1 MELLSFYRTFF
12 NSHPPTTLTESPFS
26 HPKTPAT
33 TNFSSPTTT
42 TLKPSYGSQPSVLS
56 PACQDATIS
65 PKLSFSTTTTAV
77 SPPVPS
83 LNTNSSQVLS
93 DPFPSSPP
101 SFTTVQPQTQLNVPI
116 PSFSPY
122 FEHIHDHELSPDDFE
137 SNDSTDS
144 EISPLNDQDD
154 FSADF
159 THLSS
164 QDNDIFPEFYTPSP
178 FSSRNI
184 YEKAKDPVTVKLV
197 YKTAQPQT
205 LSLNALPFFPPEIN
219 NVHSEPNEQLEM
231 PISTYDLPEM
241 PQLQSLPHLH
251 LQLLFGDTKIIDLFA
266 LYDQGCTDCFLGE
279 HVFNAFPDH
288 IKNGLEKC
296 NHSLMVASGSSNSK
310 LIGKI
315 DLLIQLKSDPTDKHP
330 ILFKH
335 KVYVATNVK
344 DDFYVGSDLLG
355 NPAFM
360 YGANCEELFLK
371 YPVDYKLPIDPLGPL
386 VHKTIPF
393 YFMNANHLGALTQQ
407 DLFLYPQ
414 ETATISCSLTKDTF
428 QNKFVVVENFTHECS
443 LFGEF
448 NTNPVPH
455 VFPQETFVDDQNLI
469 SLSLTNYGSIPLI
482 YPKGSLCA
490 KVELAKYV
498 FDSELNSME
507 FISTERLVESFRNED
522 IKPEFPL
529 EIHNLSPNLEQS
541 HDAQLRDFFVP
552 QQKRL
557 PKILSK
563 SDFTE
568 EQFLNMFDLTDVDT
582 STKEKLIPIFLKH
595 RQAFSH
601 FPMDIRKCTSYEHH
615 IELAGQPQLPR
626 ARQFQNK
633 TLSKVAEGI
642 ENLIDYKVMVR
653 GPERKHYSNFVPVA
667 KPNGKIRLC
676 CDLILLNKVIKTTN
690 KVARM
695 GSPQQLFYRFFTM
708 KKIWSV
714 DLNNAYF
721 HMPVSEFTKE
731 YYGMYSYKLTQDSI
745 SFVRV
750 IQGEKSAVWSWNSL
764 MNKLFGNVSNI
775 ASWLDD
781 ILLYGMS
788 DDELVEIFRTVVE
801 IVDENGLSI
810 APSKVCVA
818 ATKLLFLGFIIDKVN
833 RCKQIPEAK
842 IQGLQNLPI
851 PLNYTGLNSF
861 LMSLTY
867 FAEHLPGLAIYL
879 HELRAAF
886 REKKKFPTL
895 RWTTERNEHFIRAKA
910 MLSTAIVNYFP
921 DLSPGAYF
929 KLYCDASYFFYG
941 MVLIN
946 VTSTGE
952 ERTVSLFS
960 GEFHEKNLNWSMYMK
975 EFYAVIYATNRY
987 IHYILDYHVI
997 VYTDCKALLYIS
1009 EAKIDNSLT
1018 YRLAMYLS
1026 GFDLAFKH
1034 CKGVD
1039 NISDFMSRPY
1049 MSYLNTDKFKA
1060 RKPAEIESKVNSM
1073 TVKSFYPPEE
1083 VKALL
1088 THNFTEIS
1096 HDQARINACKNKAT
1110 KLFQTFKSEKHQI
1123 KAKCCSDCVID
1134 LNHINDDLTDYPHP
1148 PPDCE
1153 SSSSKSCQ
1161 HTFEVNNFDI
1171 GHHIFQR
1178 FLNVPHSSLF
1188 TRNPA
1193 NNSLSLLNTVPVD
1206 ANVFQANVY
1215 ETCSQFHFESHPQIN
1230 AIFPRLPDGSTIPED
1245 SDSLTPLV
1253 EPPNELVSKAD
1264 TFKSIVFRDGVLTV
1278 DTFIQAQRDDAQIAL
1293 IHRRL
1298 SSSQKL
1304 VRNLASNY
1312 ELISGVVFKKTADG
1326 FKPRIYIPDFL
1337 VPYVLHVEHVRPM
1350 GIHRK
1355 ATVLSKTIAEKYYFP
1370 CILDRCKEFVRKC
1383 RLCAYVTKDTHPPPP
1398 FGHSRQIL
1406 LPLEHIVMDFA
1417 VSLPPSSEGY
1427 TNILIVMDAYSRYSM
1442 FYPMKSRAA
1451 HEILHAFTFA
1461 YSNPF
1466 QIPSFITADNEKSFH
1481 EGTFA
1486 NYMKALGVMFKPLI
1500 PYRPNSA
1507 GKVEANV
1514 MRCKDALSTF
1524 QREFGSRKNWP
1535 HYLPLVTAGLNNS
1548 VHTSLGK
1555 TPHMALF
1562 GFDRQSH
1569 CFDILRVYQA
1579 DEPTETD
1586 PDQYLFKRI
1595 SRAVIDKHIQFHN
1608 DKSIT
1613 SNSNHLNKHTKDR
1626 DFKVGD
1632 KVYRIRHRH
1641 TYQQGINTQLEG
1653 RYTGLYTVKNVGQ
1666 YNLLLVD
1673 DATLQEVRESKAH
1686 CKPFENQSDDFK
1698 VPYSTFKEIDNFSK
1712 KTHPMKTRSQVQH
1725 SITQAK

>member
-1 MELLSFYRTFF
+1 MSFCHYYF
-12 NSHPPTTLTESPFS
+12 NSFLPSQENSPSSRAATPTTNSASSF
-26 HPKTPAT
+26 PAST
-33 TNFSSPTTT
+33 ASFNH
-42 TLKPSYGSQPSVLS
+42 LKPSDGLQPSTPS
-56 PACQDATIS
+56 PPHKNS
-65 PKLSFSTTTTAV
+65 SFSSQFSPSSTAEDTPV
-77 SPPVPS
+77 SH
-83 LNTNSSQVLS
+83 LNTHPLQPSSMIS
-93 DPFPSSPP
+93 SFPSSL
-101 SFTTVQPQTQLNVPI
+101 TTVQSNPQSIVPT
-116 PSFSPY
+116 PSSSSPPTY
-122 FEHIHDHELSPDDFE
+122 LYEHESSDNSYNPDHTENHP
-137 SNDSTDS
+137 
-144 EISPLNDQDD
+144 D

-164 QDNDIFPEFYTPSP
+164 QDNDIFPEFYTQTPLPSSNR
-178 FSSRNI
+178 FNDT
-184 YEKAKDPVTVKLV
+184 KDPVTVKLT
-197 YKTAQPQT
+197 YRKAQPPP
-205 LSLNALPFFPPEIN
+205 LSLNALHYFPYEIN
-219 NVHSEPNEQLEM
+219 STSCEPAEQFEPL
-231 PISTYDLPEM
+231 PSSYDLPNM

-251 LQLLFGDTKIIDLFA
+251 LQLLLGETQIIDLFA
-266 LYDQGCTDCFLGE
+266 LYDQGCTDCFLAE

-288 IKNGLEKC
+288 IKDGLEKC
-296 NHSLMVASGSSNSK
+296 NHSLMVANGTSNSK
-310 LIGKI
+310 LIGKL
-315 DLLIQLKSDPTDKHP
+315 DLLIQLKSGPTDKHP
-330 ILFKH
+330 LLFKH
-335 KVYVATNVK
+335 KVFIATNIK
-344 DDFYVGSDLLG
+344 DDFYIGSDLIG

-371 YPVDYKLPIDPLGPL
+371 YPVDYKLPLDPLGPL
-386 VHKTIPF
+386 MHKTIPF
-393 YFMNANHLGALTQQ
+393 YFMTNHHVGALLQH

-414 ETATISCSLTKDTF
+414 ETATIACSLTKDLF
-428 QNKFVVVENFTHECS
+428 LNKSVVVENFNHECS

-448 NTNPVPH
+448 NTSPVPH
-455 VFPQETFVDDQNLI
+455 VLSQETFVDDQNSI
-469 SLSLTNYGSIPLI
+469 SISLTNYSSVPLI
-482 YPKGSLCA
+482 CPKGSLCA
-490 KVELAKYV
+490 KVELAQYV
-498 FDSELNSME
+498 LDSELSSME
-507 FISTERLVESFRNED
+507 IISNENFIESFRNED
-522 IKPEFPL
+522 HKI
-529 EIHNLSPNLEQS
+529 EIPQEMHELHPNLEQS

-552 QQKRL
+552 SQDKQ
-557 PKILSK
+557 PKILTK
-563 SDFTE
+563 NDFTE
-568 EQFLNMFDLTDVDT
+568 EQFLNMFDLSDVSDAI
-582 STKEKLIPIFLKH
+582 KAKLIPIFLKH

-626 ARQFQNK
+626 ARAFQYK

-642 ENLIDYKVMVR
+642 ENLIDYNVMVR

-721 HMPVSEFTKE
+721 HMPVSDFTKE
-731 YYGMYSYKLTQDSI
+731 YYGMYSYKQTQDSI
-745 SFVRV
+745 SFIRV

-764 MNKLFGNVSNI
+764 MNKLFGNISNI

-788 DDELVEIFRTVVE
+788 DDELVELFRTIVE
-801 IVDENGLSI
+801 IVDKNGLSI
-810 APSKVCVA
+810 APSKVCVS

-833 RCKQIPEAK
+833 RCKQIPESK
-842 IQGLQNLPI
+842 IQGLQNFPI

-895 RWTTERNEHFIRAKA
+895 RWTKERTEHFVRAKA

-987 IHYILDYHVI
+987 IQYILDYHVI

-1034 CKGVD
+1034 CKGTD
-1039 NISDFMSRPY
+1039 NLADFMSRPY

-1060 RKPAEIESKVNSM
+1060 RKPAEIESKVNTM

-1083 VKALL
+1083 VKSLL

-1096 HDQARINACKNKAT
+1096 HDQARINACKQKAA

-1123 KAKCCSDCVID
+1123 KAKCCPNCVID
-1134 LNHINDDLTDYPHP
+1134 LNKINADTLDFPHP
-1148 PPDCE
+1148 IPDHDTL
-1153 SSSSKSCQ
+1153 SSNFCQ
-1161 HTFEVNNFDI
+1161 HTFEVNTFDI
-1171 GHHIFQR
+1171 GHHVFQR
-1178 FLNVPHSSLF
+1178 FLHVPHSSLF
-1188 TRNPA
+1188 TSNPH
-1193 NNSLSLLNTVPVD
+1193 NNSLSLLDYTPMD

-1215 ETCSQFHFESHPQIN
+1215 ETCSQFSFESHPQIN
-1230 AIFPRLPDGSTIPED
+1230 AIFQKFPDGSNIPED
-1245 SDSLTPLV
+1245 PTTFEPFA
-1253 EPPNELVSKAD
+1253 EPPNELVTKTD
-1264 TFKSIVFRDGVLTV
+1264 TFKSIVFRDGVLTI
-1278 DTFIQAQRDDAQIAL
+1278 DNFIRAQRDDPQIAL
-1293 IHRRL
+1293 IFRRL
-1298 SSSQKL
+1298 SSTRENI
-1304 VRNLASNY
+1304 RNLASNY
-1312 ELISGVVFKKTADG
+1312 ELISGVVFRKTDDT
-1326 FKPRIYIPDFL
+1326 FPPRLYIPQFL

-1355 ATVLSKTIAEKYYFP
+1355 ATILSKTIAEKYYFP
-1370 CILDRCKEFVRKC
+1370 YILDKCQEFVRRC

-1398 FGHSRQIL
+1398 FGQSRQIL

-1451 HEILHAFTFA
+1451 PEILHAFTFA

-1481 EGTFA
+1481 EGAFA

-1507 GKVEANV
+1507 GKIEANV
-1514 MRCKDALSTF
+1514 KRCKDALSTF

-1535 HYLPLVTAGLNNS
+1535 YYLPLVTAGLNNS

-1579 DEPTETD
+1579 DEPTEAD
-1586 PDQYLFKRI
+1586 PNQYLFKRI
-1595 SRAVIDKHIQFHN
+1595 SRSVIDKHIQFHN

-1613 SNSNHLNKHTKDR
+1613 SNSAQLNKHTKAR
-1626 DFKVGD
+1626 DFQVGD
-1632 KVYRIRHRH
+1632 KVFRIRHRH

-1653 RYTGLYTVKNVGQ
+1653 RYTGPYTVKTVGQ
-1666 YNLLLVD
+1666 YNLVLID
-1673 DATLQEVRESKAH
+1673 DATLQEIRESKAH
-1686 CKPFENQSDDFK
+1686 CKPFVNNSDDLK
-1698 VPYSTFKEIDNFSK
+1698 VPYSTFKQIDNLPK
-1712 KTHPMKTRSQVQH
+1712 KTHSMKTRSQVKRDFLN
-1725 SITQAK
+1725 AGE